1 VKTLDK
7 NGVSLLLTDVTYYS
21 THSELFLFESAK
33 VRRLFKTTKN
43 ILALAGRQ
51 GMVDGFVSSVFLHCG
66 HFAAGT

>member
-1 VKTLDK
+1 
-7 NGVSLLLTDVTYYS
+7 
-21 THSELFLFESAK
+21 LFLFESAK